1 VRQHVVVHHPE
12 RGVRTLNHAL
22 VEGPQDAVLEVGTG
36 MRRNDSRALRVS
48 DFVEADPDDVALD
61 LVEVGPVSGVV

>member
-1 VRQHVVVHHPE
+1 
-12 RGVRTLNHAL
+12 
-22 VEGPQDAVLEVGTG
+22 